1 MMEMVK
7 TGIKTGFKIGEVLN
21 IGGFLKNQ
29 MFSNIIKCIPKLIPD
44 FDPDAKLNITDYNVN
59 PLTGI
64 FELEFTATD
73 RCGFTLWF
81 IKTTGN
87 LNNREIAVSISKD
100 KVVWHKITYSIELVE
115 QLIQA

>member
-1 MMEMVK
+1 MMEMAK

-73 RCGFTLWF
+73 RRGFTLWF

-87 LNNREIAVSISKD
+87 LNK
-100 KVVWHKITYSIELVE
+100 HKITYSIELVE